1 MENTTNITNNI
12 TTAVEVKFA
21 KVRKDAIIPS
31 KRLEDA
37 GYDIYAN
44 FEEDYIEIKS
54 GEIKIIPTGIASVI
68 PIDYYM
74 QFQERGSTGFKG
86 ISIRAGILDSGF
98 RNEWCALINNTT
110 NKTIIIA
117 KNTDDFDDDKF
128 IVYPYTK
135 AICQALLLPVPRTI
149 ITEITYEELQ
159 EIESDR
165 GLGMLGSSGK

>member
-1 MENTTNITNNI
+1 MENMTINKSNVA
-12 TTAVEVKFA
+12 TAIEVKFA

-54 GEIKIIPTGIASVI
+54 GEIKFIPTGIASAI

-74 QFQERGSTGFKG
+74 QFQERGSTGSKG
-86 ISIRAGILDSGF
+86 LSARCGVIDSNYRG
-98 RNEWCALINNTT
+98 EWKVPINNTT

-117 KNTDDFDDDKF
+117 KNIEDFDDDKF

-159 EIESDR
+159 KIESDR

>member
-1 MENTTNITNNI
+1 MENTTNTESNI
-12 TTAVEVKFA
+12 TTAIEVKFA
-21 KVRKDAIIPS
+21 KVRKNAIIPS

-54 GEIKIIPTGIASVI
+54 GEIKFIPTGIASAI

-74 QFQERGSTGFKG
+74 QFQERGSTGSKG
-86 ISIRAGILDSGF
+86 LSARCGVIDSNYRG
-98 RNEWCALINNTT
+98 EWKVPINNTT

-117 KNTDDFDDDKF
+117 KNVKDFDSNKF

-149 ITEITYEELQ
+149 IAEITYEELQ
-159 EIESDR
+159 KIESDR
-165 GLGMLGSSGK
+165 GLGMLGSTGK